1 MASETQPARVAPGP
15 DYSDGKEG
23 HWMLNI
29 KVTVWMVIAL
39 TVTITV
45 RFKRR
50 R

>member
-15 DYSDGKEG
+15 DSRTERRATA
-23 HWMLNI
+23 MLNI
-29 KVTVWMVIAL
+29 VVTVWMVIAV
-39 TVTITV
+39 TITITV